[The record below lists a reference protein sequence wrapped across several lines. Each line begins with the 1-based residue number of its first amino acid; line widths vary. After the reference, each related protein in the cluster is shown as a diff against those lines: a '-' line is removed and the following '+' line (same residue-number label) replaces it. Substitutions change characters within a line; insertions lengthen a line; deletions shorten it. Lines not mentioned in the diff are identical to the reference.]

1 ESNSHSEKRNSYAIL
16 NASVGYRY
24 ENWTF
29 TVWSKNLSDE
39 EYEERVFFFDNGFGD
54 QRYEAPAAPRSFGVT
69 ANYTW

>member
-1 ESNSHSEKRNSYAIL
+1 M

-29 TVWSKNLSDE
+29 TVWSKNLLGE
-39 EYEERVFFFDNGFGD
+39 EYEERIFFFNNTDFTATNT
-54 QRYEAPAAPRSFGVT
+54 RYESPAAPRTFGVT